1 MFSMK
6 THEVILKTIQLMSRL
21 PYCISEH
28 ERRGSAERQV
38 QLNSEGLQHRGA
50 DSVPKM
56 RNVSGKPRK
65 TNAARFRAITILS
78 PRIYSAIANGC
89 GRPFS

>member
-6 THEVILKTIQLMSRL
+6 THKVISKTMQLMSRL

-28 ERRGSAERQV
+28 EQRGSGETQV

-50 DSVPKM
+50 DSVTQ
-56 RNVSGKPRK
+56 G
-65 TNAARFRAITILS
+65 A
-78 PRIYSAIANGC
+78 
-89 GRPFS
+89 